1 MDVLLA
7 ILSTLLA
14 VMAVLGFVAAIR
26 RVEPAPAPAQAAA
39 TGTWLDKLERRTV
52 IVHLSDGQ
60 SIQGVLAAIYDD
72 CVVLERATYLHREGR
87 TRVDGEAVLPRERVS
102 WLQSVRMSIVE
113 SEAAA

>member
-14 VMAVLGFVAAIR
+14 VAAVLGLAVAFRREPKPEASPEVAA
-26 RVEPAPAPAQAAA
+26 
-39 TGTWLDKLERRTV
+39 GTWLDKLERRTV

-60 SIQGVLAAIYDD
+60 SIQGVLSAIYDD

-102 WLQSVRMSIVE
+102 WLQSMRMSIVE